1 MLKKILKISLL
12 GIFLISCSESDEQIE
27 DLVSVET
34 PIVNDPDLESMGLK
48 ISVDKKEGNIFESFN
63 FKLEQKNQSIYFG
76 DLAQHLDSL
85 VFKISDYNGTKKI
98 FEKLEN
104 GNTGTTQFNHN
115 FYLLG
120 NYNTSILGY
129 KSGNIIYKDDIDLKI
144 SNQKDFLVTNWN
156 NFSENTPTGYFNALS
171 KNSLVFHNRFE
182 NNNPYISV
190 TNSWDNI
197 NDYTADQIK
206 QMDKDFLY
214 NYFVKVYSTPQYTEA
229 NTSNLKD
236 IYAQNFEKSIKNDIP
251 VSIWITSK
259 NKIALMKEYSTTNSS
274 QFYGY
279 RIIAEPNN

>member
-1 MLKKILKISLL
+1 MLKNILKISLL

-34 PIVNDPDLESMGLK
+34 PIVNNPDLESIGLK
-48 ISVDKKEGNIFESFN
+48 IFVDKQEGNILESFI
-63 FKLEQKNQSIYFG
+63 FKLEQKNKSTYFG

-104 GNTGTTQFNHN
+104 GNTGTIQFNHN
-115 FYLLG
+115 FYFPG
-120 NYNTSILGY
+120 NYNASILGY
-129 KSGNIIYKDDIDLKI
+129 KSGKITYKDDIDLKI

-156 NFSENTPTGYFNALS
+156 NFSENTPIGYFNALS

-182 NNNPYISV
+182 NSNPYISV

-197 NDYTADQIK
+197 NDYTTDQIK
-206 QMDKDFLY
+206 QMDRDFLY
-214 NYFVKVYSTPQYTEA
+214 NYFVKFYSIPQYTEA

-236 IYAQNFEKSIKNDIP
+236 IYTQNFKKSIKNDIP
-251 VSIWITSK
+251 VSIWITAK